1 MQIDWIL
8 VIAMVLIV
16 EGMMPLLFPKT
27 WQGYIKKL
35 ASEPV
40 STIRQVGLILFV
52 IGIVM
57 LLLR

>member
-8 VIAMVLIV
+8 VIAMVLII

-27 WQGYIKKL
+27 WQGYIRKL
-35 ASEPV
+35 ANEPV
-40 STIRQVGLILFV
+40 SVVRQVGLILFT

>member
-35 ASEPV
+35 ANEPV
-40 STIRQVGLILFV
+40 STVRHVGLILFV
-52 IGIVM
+52 IGIFM

>member
-27 WQGYIKKL
+27 WQGYIRKL
-35 ASEPV
+35 ANEPV
-40 STIRQVGLILFV
+40 STVRQVGLILFV